1 MGTERDQE
9 RTKHDEHLG
18 IQRCFWNFSDVQHN
32 WIRLTN
38 KKFMTVENKLREGKI
53 KTCEDKNKNSGYQRF
68 SWLIDRRKA
77 MTNLDSPL
85 KSRDTA
91 LPTKLI

>member
-1 MGTERDQE
+1 
-9 RTKHDEHLG
+9 
-18 IQRCFWNFSDVQHN
+18 
-32 WIRLTN
+32 
-38 KKFMTVENKLREGKI
+38 MTVESKLREGKI

-68 SWLIDRRKA
+68 SWLTDRRKA
-77 MTNLDSPL
+77 MTNLDSTL

>member
-1 MGTERDQE
+1 MNILAFKDVS
-9 RTKHDEHLG
+9 G
-18 IQRCFWNFSDVQHN
+18 IFLHVQHN

-77 MTNLDSPL
+77 MTNLDSTL